1 MHKKQNST
9 RQIISKEQ
17 LQSFTNNVF
26 AVAITL
32 LVLDFTVP
40 AIQESNKALETFLT
54 GLWPQFLGYTI
65 SFFIIASFFLSLHSY
80 LNDLK
85 YVNSR
90 IFWITMLKFFFIVL
104 IPFSTLVLTEYGHLQ
119 IANIFFDLNILVIG
133 LLFYISRDLI
143 KEGMIEVT
151 DPKVLSYRKWKD
163 LLIPVCAVLAII
175 LTFII
180 PQQSQYAFLILLI
193 PSIIRLR
200 T

>member
-1 MHKKQNST
+1 
-9 RQIISKEQ
+9 
-17 LQSFTNNVF
+17 
-26 AVAITL
+26 
-32 LVLDFTVP
+32 
-40 AIQESNKALETFLT
+40 
-54 GLWPQFLGYTI
+54 
-65 SFFIIASFFLSLHSY
+65 
-80 LNDLK
+80 
-85 YVNSR
+85 
-90 IFWITMLKFFFIVL
+90 IVL